1 MGIITFC
8 YFLCLFITGLFVV
21 GPKLDIVRDGSIIFV
36 LELLLD
42 FILYIDL
49 TIIWFCLGIST
60 VGNDNRIYVQ
70 LICRIHKLPVTSRDF
85 NIAVVQ
91 HQH

>member
-1 MGIITFC
+1 M
-8 YFLCLFITGLFVV
+8 V
-21 GPKLDIVRDGSIIFV
+21 GPKLDTVRYASIITV

-60 VGNDNRIYVQ
+60 VGNDNRIYMQ
-70 LICRIHKLPVTSRDF
+70 PDTWNSQ
-85 NIAVVQ
+85 IASYIWGF
-91 HQH
+91 